1 MTVRTATA
9 VLLTAWLFVV
19 AEAVNGSAP
28 VWAWAVAVAAFAA
41 ACLAVRRLPR
51 DDMVPASARQRS
63 VVFAA
68 GAIALI
74 ALVPLALAASGAA
87 SLAGGLIAAGI
98 VAAAGEYNLWRVT
111 RPVLADAQLVE

>member
-1 MTVRTATA
+1 MSQQTASA

-28 VWAWAVAVAAFAA
+28 AWAWITAVATFAA
-41 ACLAVRRLPR
+41 ACVAVRRLPP
-51 DDMVPASARQRS
+51 DEAVPASARARS
-63 VVFAA
+63 TAYAA

-87 SLAGGLIAAGI
+87 SLAGGLVAAGI
-98 VAAAGEYNLWRVT
+98 VAAAGEYNL
-111 RPVLADAQLVE
+111 